1 MEKAITKI
9 EILDRLLNEYASIQ
23 TSGVS
28 TVEGSFTFDTLSA
41 NAVEFEKAYAEI
53 MLVLEAAFP
62 QSSWGEY
69 LTLKAE
75 EHGIRR
81 QQAIKAVV
89 ELTVKGKAGTIVPI
103 GSVFATASGV
113 SFISTKEATIAGD
126 GAIKIMAQAKEAG
139 AGGNVKASSIN
150 KIPVAIYG
158 VSGVVNELEAHDGF
172 DLENDEALLNRLLFK
187 VQKPATSGN
196 CYHYQLWATSVDGV
210 SMVKV
215 LPLWAG
221 NGTVKILVLD
231 ANKQAASENILEAVR
246 EKIAVNAPI
255 GATCTVAAPELLTVN
270 ISLKV
275 TDGVGNVNGIKN
287 VVNDY
292 FSANALAL
300 SSISYAQI
308 GKAILGSPEI
318 TGVRDYSDLLIN
330 NGSVN
335 IPVGSEQLPVAGMVT
350 LNE

>member
-1 MEKAITKI
+1 M
-9 EILDRLLNEYASIQ
+9 
-23 TSGVS
+23 
-28 TVEGSFTFDTLSA
+28 
-41 NAVEFEKAYAEI
+41 
-53 MLVLEAAFP
+53 
-62 QSSWGEY
+62 
-69 LTLKAE
+69 
-75 EHGIRR
+75 
-81 QQAIKAVV
+81 
-89 ELTVKGKAGTIVPI
+89 
-103 GSVFATASGV
+103 
-113 SFISTKEATIAGD
+113 
-126 GAIKIMAQAKEAG
+126 
-139 AGGNVKASSIN
+139 
-150 KIPVAIYG
+150 
-158 VSGVVNELEAHDGF
+158 
-172 DLENDEALLNRLLFK
+172 
-187 VQKPATSGN
+187 
-196 CYHYQLWATSVDGV
+196 
-210 SMVKV
+210 
-215 LPLWAG
+215 
-221 NGTVKILVLD
+221 
-231 ANKQAASENILEAVR
+231 EAVR

>member
-1 MEKAITKI
+1 METAITKI
-9 EILDRLLNEYASIQ
+9 EILDRLLNEYASVQ

-28 TVEGSFTFDTLSA
+28 AVEGSFTFDTLSA

-81 QQAIKAVV
+81 QQATKAVV
-89 ELTVKGKAGTIVPI
+89 ELTVKGKAGTIVSA
-103 GSVFATASGV
+103 GSVFATTSGI
-113 SFISTKEATIAGD
+113 SFISTKEAVIADTGTIS
-126 GAIKIMAQAKEAG
+126 IMAQAKEAG
-139 AGGNVKASSIN
+139 VNGNVKAGSIS

-158 VSGVVNELEAHDGF
+158 VSSVTNELDAYDGF
-172 DLENDEALLNRLLFK
+172 DLETDEALLTRLLFK

-215 LPLWAG
+215 IPLWAG
-221 NGTVKILVLD
+221 NGTVKVLVLD
-231 ANKQAASENILEAVR
+231 ANKQAASENILKAVR
-246 EKIAVNAPI
+246 EKIAANAPI
-255 GATCTVAAPELLTVN
+255 GATCTVAAPKLLSVN

-275 TDGVGNVNGIKN
+275 TEGVGNIDGIKN

-292 FSANALAL
+292 FTANALEL

-318 TGVRDYSDLLIN
+318 TGVRDYSNLLIN
-330 NGSVN
+330 NGN
-335 IPVGSEQLPVAGMVT
+335 INIAVGTEQLPVVGTVV
-350 LNE
+350 LDE